1 MDGVP
6 SWLFDW
12 LTKHL
17 TDSQLQALHAHVY
30 DRFTWET
37 GDKQDAHLRDALED
51 ERSRRE
57 DAFADKAGGTL
68 TFRSIVP
75 GNGIIILDD
84 AMNGDITIT
93 IDPDYKPEHEVSV
106 VDSGLVRHGQ
116 I

>member
-1 MDGVP
+1 MEGVP

-12 LTKHL
+12 LTKNL
-17 TDSQLQALHAHVY
+17 TDEQLQALHAHVY

-37 GDKQDAHLRDALED
+37 GCQQDAHLRDALED
-51 ERSRRE
+51 ERSRRSQ
-57 DAFADKAGGTL
+57 DFLTKPGDTL
-68 TFRSIVP
+68 TFKTIQP
-75 GNGIIILDD
+75 GNGIIVLDD
-84 AMNGDITIT
+84 VSNGNITIT